1 MRPLR
6 LTMQAFGPYAGRTEL
21 DLTETT
27 DGGLYL
33 ICGDTGAGK
42 TMLFDAIAFALYGEA
57 SGDTRESAM
66 LRSKYAEIGVTTL
79 VEMTF
84 EHRGEICEICREW
97 GRERLKKG
105 VPVVEKSTEAW
116 LKTPDGRIVT
126 KQKDVTAAVTELL
139 GLNREQFRRTV
150 MIAQGEF
157 RELLFTDTE
166 NRMKVLRRIFKTDLY
181 NTFSE
186 KARSAAAEE
195 KHRTES
201 LRERAAI
208 SAGMIVTADEELSGV
223 LEKMPYGDAS
233 ETQLVMD
240 GAWRREEEE
249 IRCQE
254 ERRTLLASELAVSR
268 KLLAKAENDKKNA
281 VLLKNSEAALVS
293 AEKKLTD
300 AAEAEKKTADLPEKA
315 KTLRE
320 TAAAHRSRTEDYRR
334 LDEMT
339 ESLEKAVLER
349 DGWAAREELLEKRI
363 EKEVEMIAALAE
375 KTETL
380 RQKAAELETCR
391 PRLALCRAEMKK
403 NAEGL
408 AKAEEYSGL
417 LRQISEKEAE
427 YRRDAERLNKAS
439 REYDA
444 MHLRYLNGLAGT
456 LAASLADGEPC
467 PVCGSTEHPAPAQCD
482 EMSVSREML
491 DRCKLQAERA
501 RETAEKSAM
510 LLNSMKT
517 TADRLHDEIL
527 AYGEG
532 DTEQVVQKLKNRG
545 LELAGE
551 ELAIRIIETEAKK
564 AAEALTPAEE
574 KLERFRTQLNLD
586 KSELENARTSLTQL
600 TALCCEREKQAESMR
615 QNLTFGSAV
624 ELEQEIR
631 RLTGQAE
638 DMEKTVKEA
647 AQKRQDAEKFVE
659 SCRAAVET
667 LMEQLKDS
675 EADRADELEK
685 LTADTQ
691 ILLDRLTEQILSRRN
706 ALKRNRETGRGLIA
720 ALEECAESEK
730 RLVRLSLISDTAN
743 GTLKGKDKIK
753 LETFWQMRLFER
765 IIRRANIRL
774 MKMSDGR
781 YELKRRTAAD
791 NQREKTGLELD
802 ITDHWNGTVRS
813 VKTLSG
819 GESFTA
825 SLALA
830 LALSDETEAEAGGV
844 HIDAMFIDEGFG
856 SLDEESLDT
865 AMAVL
870 ESTAGERSVGIISHV
885 AELRQRISKKIVV
898 TKTVSGSR
906 ADVVVH

>member
-1 MRPLR
+1 VRPLK
-6 LTMQAFGPYAGRTEL
+6 LTMQAFGPYARRTEL
-21 DLTETT
+21 DLTDTT

-42 TMLFDAIAFALYGEA
+42 TMLFDAIAFVLYGEA

-84 EHRGEICEICREW
+84 EHRGGICEICREW

-105 VPVVEKSTEAW
+105 VPVMEKSTEAW
-116 LKTPDGRIVT
+116 LKTPDGRLVT

-186 KARSAAAEE
+186 KARTAAAEE
-195 KHRTES
+195 KHRTET
-201 LRERAAI
+201 LRERV
-208 SAGMIVTADEELSGV
+208 SASAEMIGTSDEELISF
-223 LEKMPYGDAS
+223 LEKMPYADDT
-233 ETQLVMD
+233 ETEQALEA
-240 GAWRREEEE
+240 AWSRENEAIVRLDEQ
-249 IRCQE
+249 RV
-254 ERRTLLASELAVSR
+254 LLTGELAAAR
-268 KLLAKAENDKKNA
+268 KLLAKAENDRQNA
-281 VLLKNSEAALVS
+281 ARLRISESALQN
-293 AEKKLTD
+293 AEVRLAD

-315 KTLRE
+315 KDLRE
-320 TAAAHRSRTEDYRR
+320 RAAAHRSGTDDYRR
-334 LDEMT
+334 LDELT
-339 ESLEKAVLER
+339 ESLTEARKDCASWEARGEKMK
-349 DGWAAREELLEKRI
+349 ARISRGE
-363 EKEVEMIAALAE
+363 EMIADLASR
-375 KTETL
+375 TELL
-380 RQKAAELETCR
+380 RKKAAELETCR
-391 PRLALCRAEMKK
+391 PRLELCRGEMKK
-403 NAEGL
+403 NADGL
-408 AKAEEYSGL
+408 AKADEYEGL
-417 LRQISEKEAE
+417 LRKIAEKDRE
-427 YRRDAERLNKAS
+427 YLRDAGRMKNAV
-439 REYDA
+439 REYDEL
-444 MHLRYLNGLAGT
+444 HLRYLNGLAGT
-456 LAASLADGEPC
+456 LASSLTDGEPC
-467 PVCGSTEHPAPAQCD
+467 PVCGSREHPDPARCD
-482 EMSVSREML
+482 ELTVTRELL
-491 DRCKLQAERA
+491 DRSKLQADRA

-510 LLNSMKT
+510 QLNAMKT
-517 TADRLHDEIL
+517 TAARLHEEIL
-527 AYGEG
+527 AFGHGEP
-532 DTEQVVQKLKNRG
+532 DQAAQILKRRG
-545 LELAGE
+545 LELAAE
-551 ELAIRIIETEAKK
+551 ELSIRTAESEAKQ
-564 AAEALTPAEE
+564 AAEDLTPAEE
-574 KLERFRTQLNLD
+574 KLERFRAQLSQD
-586 KSELENARTSLTQL
+586 REEAELCRTKLTEM
-600 TALCCEREKQAESMR
+600 TALCGEREKMAAEMR
-615 QNLTFGSAV
+615 EKLVFGSAA
-624 ELEQEIR
+624 ELEREIR
-631 RLTGQAE
+631 RLTDEA
-638 DMEKTVKEA
+638 DAMERTVKEA
-647 AQKRQDAEKFVE
+647 AQKRLEAEKAAE
-659 SCRAAVET
+659 SCRAATAT
-667 LMEQLKDS
+667 LREQLKDS
-675 EADRADELEK
+675 DADRAGELEK
-685 LTADTQ
+685 LAADTDA
-691 ILLDRLTEQILSRRN
+691 LLERVTSQVLARRN
-706 ALKRNRETGRGLIA
+706 TLERNRVTGS
-720 ALEECAESEK
+720 ALVGMLGECAESEK
-730 RLVRLSLISDTAN
+730 RLMRLSLISDTAN

-781 YELKRRTAAD
+781 YELKRRTTAD

-802 ITDHWNGTVRS
+802 ITDHWNGTTRS

-885 AELRQRISKKIVV
+885 AELRQRIPKKIVV

-906 ADVVVH
+906 ADVVMQ

>member
-1 MRPLR
+1 MRPLK

-21 DLTETT
+21 DLTAVT

-42 TMLFDAIAFALYGEA
+42 TMLFDAIAFVLYGEA

-105 VPVVEKSTEAW
+105 VPITEKSTEAW

-157 RELLFTDTE
+157 RELLFTDTD

-186 KARSAAAEE
+186 KARTAAAEE

-201 LRERAAI
+201 LRERVASA
-208 SAGMIVTADEELSGV
+208 AGMIGTTDGELIEV
-223 LEKMPYGDAS
+223 LGKMPYGDTV
-233 ETQLVMD
+233 ETERALD
-240 GAWRREEEE
+240 AAWEREEEK
-249 IRCQE
+249 ICRLE
-254 ERRTLLASELAVSR
+254 EQRVLLGSELTAAR
-268 KLLAKAENDKKNA
+268 KLLAKAENDKKNM
-281 VLLKNSEAALVS
+281 VLLKNSEDALES
-293 AEKKLTD
+293 AEKQLEE
-300 AAEAEKKTADLPEKA
+300 AVEAEQKTADLPEKA
-315 KTLRE
+315 KELRE
-320 TAAAHRSRTEDYRR
+320 RAAAHRSKTDDYRL
-334 LDEMT
+334 LDELM
-339 ESLEKAVLER
+339 ESLDDARKER
-349 DGWAAREELLEKRI
+349 AGWEARGELLKKRIDREE
-363 EKEVEMIAALAE
+363 EMIAALAE
-375 KTETL
+375 QTEMLL
-380 RQKAAELETCR
+380 RKAAELETCR
-391 PRLALCRAEMKK
+391 PRLELCRAEMKK
-403 NAEGL
+403 NADGL
-408 AKAEEYSGL
+408 ARADEYAKL
-417 LRQISEKEAE
+417 LRQIAEKERE
-427 YRRDAERLNKAS
+427 YLRDAGCLKNAV
-439 REYDA
+439 REYEEI
-444 MHLRYLNGLAGT
+444 HLRYLSGLAGT
-456 LAASLADGEPC
+456 LAASLTDGEPC
-467 PVCGSTEHPAPAQCD
+467 PVCGSTEHPKPAVCD
-482 EMSVSREML
+482 ELTVTRELL
-491 DRCKLQAERA
+491 DRSKLQADHA
-501 RETAEKSAM
+501 RDTAEKTAM
-510 LLNSMKT
+510 QLNSMKT
-517 TADRLHDEIL
+517 TAARLHEEVL
-527 AYGEG
+527 AFGEG
-532 DTEQVVQKLKNRG
+532 NADQVVQALKQRG
-545 LELAGE
+545 LELAQE
-551 ELAIRIIETEAKK
+551 ELAIRNTEAGAKK
-564 AAEALTPAEE
+564 AAADLVPAED
-574 KLERFRTQLNLD
+574 KLERFRGQLKLD
-586 KSELENARTSLTQL
+586 SDELENCRTNLTQL
-600 TALCCEREKQAESMR
+600 TVLCGEREKQAESMR
-615 QNLTFGSAV
+615 QNLSFGSAD
-624 ELEQEIR
+624 ELEREIH
-631 RLTGQAE
+631 RLTDEAQS
-638 DMEKTVKEA
+638 MEQIVKDT
-647 AQKRQDAEKFVE
+647 AQKRLDGEKSVE
-659 SCRAAVET
+659 SCRAAVRT
-667 LMEQLKDS
+667 LQEQLKDS
-675 EADRADELEK
+675 EADRAEELEK
-685 LTADTQ
+685 LAADTEA
-691 ILLDRLTEQILSRRN
+691 LLDKVTEQVLTRRST
-706 ALKRNRETGRGLIA
+706 LERNRVIGGSLTVNLT
-720 ALEECAESEK
+720 ECAESEK
-730 RLVRLSLISDTAN
+730 RLMRLSLISDTAN

-774 MKMSDGR
+774 MKMTDGR
-781 YELKRRTAAD
+781 YELKRRTTAD

-885 AELRQRISKKIVV
+885 AELRQRIPKKIMV

-906 ADVVVH
+906 ADVVMQ